1 MNKVQKEIDTAMK
14 ILSVLSVSGDAVDAV
29 AAVKVHLRDA
39 MKLAA
44 ESDTEA
50 ADNG

>member
-1 MNKVQKEIDTAMK
+1 MNNVQKEIDTAMK

-39 MKLAA
+39 IKLA
-44 ESDTEA
+44 EDPDTEA
-50 ADNG
+50 VENG